1 MFYVTKINLLSIR
14 YFHSLFSR
22 FQQVLT
28 LFLVWWCWLLCFSV
42 LSFGWIAFFANN
54 RALFVWRMCS
64 TKQKSPV
71 NLWNK
76 KETTTMA
83 TKTYWR
89 LVVTWRKG
97 TPSSPYY
104 GLPSCSTLLDW
115 VLLEVERNFNCK
127 FNFDLPLV
135 PLLRRNLYRQHG
147 LRGRRCAVAKIW
159 AQCTCLAISQRAPRR
174 DWC

>member
-64 TKQKSPV
+64 TKQKRPV

-76 KETTTMA
+76 KGNNYDGNKNVLKA
-83 TKTYWR
+83 GCHLAKR
-89 LVVTWRKG
+89 DPLFPILRSAFLLHSAG
-97 TPSSPYY
+97 LSSFR
-104 GLPSCSTLLDW
+104 SRT
-115 VLLEVERNFNCK
+115 EF
-127 FNFDLPLV
+127 
-135 PLLRRNLYRQHG
+135 
-147 LRGRRCAVAKIW
+147 
-159 AQCTCLAISQRAPRR
+159 
-174 DWC
+174 